1 MTDSGW
7 PSSPQNTASANVGT
21 NPLAVNGEIL
31 TDPIPK
37 ASARLRL
44 STVADV
50 KRQMRLIFIEA
61 RNGDLA
67 TSEANRYN
75 LMLDRLA
82 NLIGDAELEN
92 RISALELDRK

>member
-1 MTDSGW
+1 MTGW
-7 PSSPQNTASANVGT
+7 PNPPSNTASANVGIS
-21 NPLAVNGEIL
+21 PLAVNGEIL
-31 TDPIPK
+31 TDPMPK
-37 ASARLRL
+37 ASSRLRL